1 MLVDAALGFIN
12 HLLAGEAWARDR
24 LKVFAG
30 KTVRL
35 EQGALCLSLAIS
47 SNGLFFVATG
57 KQATED
63 VSITLPSD
71 APLRALTD
79 RSSLFTAAKI
89 SGSAELAE
97 SLGFV
102 FRNLRWDVESDLSL
116 LVGDIAARRLV
127 EGSKQLVKWHVQQT
141 TNLALNVAEYFTE
154 EKPAIARSQNISA
167 FCRDVG
173 DLRDAM
179 DRLENRVA
187 SLESR
192 PLKV

>member
-1 MLVDAALGFIN
+1 M
-12 HLLAGEAWARDR
+12 
-24 LKVFAG
+24 
-30 KTVRL
+30 RL

>member
-1 MLVDAALGFIN
+1 MLIDAALGFIN
-12 HLLAGEAWARDR
+12 HLLAGEAWARNR
-24 LKVFAG
+24 LKAFAG

-47 SNGLFFVATG
+47 SSGLLFVATD
-57 KQATED
+57 KEATED
-63 VSITLPSD
+63 VSITLPAD

-97 SLGFV
+97 SLGFI
-102 FRNLRWDVESDLSL
+102 FRNLRWDVESDLAL

-127 EGSKQLVKWHVQQT
+127 DGSRQLVEWHRQQAT
-141 TNLALNVAEYFTE
+141 RLAMNVAEYFTE
-154 EKPAIARSQNISA
+154 ENPAVARTPDIST
-167 FCRDVG
+167 FCGDVRH
-173 DLRDAM
+173 LRDAM
-179 DRLENRVA
+179 DRLEKRVA
-187 SLESR
+187 SLESG

>member
-1 MLVDAALGFIN
+1 M
-12 HLLAGEAWARDR
+12 
-24 LKVFAG
+24 
-30 KTVRL
+30 RL

-47 SNGLFFVATG
+47 SNGLFFVAIG

>member
-1 MLVDAALGFIN
+1 MLIDAALGFVN

-30 KTVRL
+30 KTVRV
-35 EQGALCLSLAIS
+35 EQGALSLSLAIS
-47 SNGLFFVATG
+47 SNGLLFAATA

-63 VSITLPSD
+63 VTITLPAD
-71 APLRALTD
+71 APLRFLTD

-89 SGSAELAE
+89 SGSADLAE
-97 SLGFV
+97 SLGFI
-102 FRNLRWDVESDLSL
+102 FRNLHWDAEGDLSL
-116 LVGDIAARRLV
+116 LIGDIAARRLV
-127 EGSKQLVKWHVQQT
+127 GGSKQLVKWHLQQA

-154 EKPAIARSQNISA
+154 ENPAIARTQDISN
-167 FCRDVG
+167 FCVDVG
-173 DLRDAM
+173 HLRDSM
-179 DRLENRVA
+179 DQLEKRVV

>member
-12 HLLAGEAWARDR
+12 YLLAGEAWARDR

-71 APLRALTD
+71 APLRALTH

-102 FRNLRWDVESDLSL
+102 FRNLRWDVESDISL

-167 FCRDVG
+167 FCGDVG

>member
-24 LKVFAG
+24 LKAFAG

-71 APLRALTD
+71 APSRALTD

-167 FCRDVG
+167 FCGDVG